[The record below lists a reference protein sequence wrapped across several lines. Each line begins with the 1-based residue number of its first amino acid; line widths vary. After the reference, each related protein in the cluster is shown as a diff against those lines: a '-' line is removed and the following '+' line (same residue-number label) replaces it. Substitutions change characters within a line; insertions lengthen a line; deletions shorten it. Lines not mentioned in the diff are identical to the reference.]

1 MESTA
6 TNVEG
11 LYDQAKKYTE
21 DSLELYK
28 LQAIDRTA
36 VILSSIASRS
46 ALALIVVLF
55 TLFINVGI
63 SLYLGTLL
71 GALYL
76 GFLVLS
82 GFYVII
88 GVIVYFFKKEM
99 IEQPI
104 ANLVIGALM
113 KTAENTSKIA
123 LHEER

>member
-11 LYDQAKKYTE
+11 LYDQARKYTE

-36 VILSSIASRS
+36 VILSSIVARS

-99 IEQPI
+99 IEKPI

-113 KTAENTSKIA
+113 QSTEDTSKIA

>member
-1 MESTA
+1 MKSTA

-21 DSLELYK
+21 DSIELYK

-55 TLFINVGI
+55 TLFLNVGI

-71 GALYL
+71 GAIYL

-99 IEQPI
+99 IEKPI

-113 KTAENTSKIA
+113 QTAENTSKIV

>member
-1 MESTA
+1 MKSTA
-6 TNVEG
+6 ANVEG

-88 GVIVYFFKKEM
+88 GVIVFFFKKEM
-99 IEQPI
+99 IEKPI

-113 KTAENTSKIA
+113 QTAENTSKIA
-123 LHEER
+123 VHEER